1 MSLLRPGKFDITDKA
16 MEIWNLPKGARVL
29 DVGCGDGTS
38 LEYVRD
44 KYGFDM
50 TGIDMSLKAINEG
63 KERNADLDLRLA
75 DGEFLDEFSS
85 YTFDGIMMECS
96 LSLINLPDEALHE
109 AYCVM
114 KRGGRL
120 FISDLYIKKPDPKM
134 VKAVAIEAARQ
145 AKIPHQEGDCEKD
158 EQRFVNFRFEGA
170 FIKEQLIRYM
180 EDEVGF
186 KVKVFEDRSID
197 LDNYVGE
204 KILQDGSLDTCVT
217 ACKDKKGIGYFM
229 LIAEKPIR

>member
-1 MSLLRPGKFDITDKA
+1 MALIRPGKFDITDKA

-38 LEYVRD
+38 LEYVQD

-50 TGIDMSLKAINEG
+50 TGIDMSLKSINEG
-63 KERNADLDLRLA
+63 KERNKDLDLRLA

-114 KRGGRL
+114 KKGGRL

-145 AKIPHQEGDCEKD
+145 AKLPHQEGDCEKD

-170 FIKEQLIRYM
+170 FIKDQLIRYM

-186 KVKVFEDRSID
+186 KVTVFEDRSKD
-197 LDNYVGE
+197 LDEYVGE
-204 KILQDGSLDTCVT
+204 KILDGAMDTCVT

-229 LIAEKPIR
+229 LVAEKPIK

>member
-1 MSLLRPGKFDITDKA
+1 MALVRPGKFEITDKA
-16 MEIWNLPKGARVL
+16 MELWNLNEGARVL

-38 LEYVRD
+38 TEYVKD
-44 KYGFDM
+44 KYGFDI

-63 KERNADLDLRLA
+63 KERNKDLDLRLA

-114 KRGGRL
+114 KKGGRL
-120 FISDLYIKKPDPKM
+120 FISDLYVKQPDPKQ
-134 VKAVAIEAARQ
+134 VQAVAIEAARQ
-145 AKIPHQEGDCEKD
+145 AKLPHQEGDCEEHK
-158 EQRFVNFRFEGA
+158 QRFVNFRFEGA
-170 FIKEQLIRYM
+170 FYKEQLIRYM

-186 KVKVFEDRSID
+186 KVTAFEDYSKE
-197 LDNYVGE
+197 LDEYVGE
-204 KILQDGSLDTCVT
+204 MILSGEMDTCVT

-229 LIAEKPIR
+229 LVAEKPIR

>member
-16 MEIWNLPKGARVL
+16 MDIWKLNKGARVL

-44 KYGFDM
+44 KYGFDI
-50 TGIDMSLKAINEG
+50 TGIDMSLKSINEG
-63 KERNADLDLRLA
+63 KARNKDLDLRLA

-114 KRGGRL
+114 KKGGRL
-120 FISDLYIKKPDPKM
+120 FISDLYIKDPDPKL

-145 AKIPHQEGDCEKD
+145 AKIPHKEGDCEEDK
-158 EQRFVNFRFEGA
+158 QRFVNFRFEGA
-170 FIKEQLIRYM
+170 FLKEQLIRYM

-186 KVKVFEDRSID
+186 KVTVFEDRSKD
-197 LDNYVGE
+197 LDEYVGE
-204 KILQDGSLDTCVT
+204 KILQDGSLDSCVT
-217 ACKDKKGIGYFM
+217 ACKGKKGIGYFM
-229 LIAEKPIR
+229 LVAEKPVK

>member
-16 MEIWNLPKGARVL
+16 MSIWNLPEGARVL

-38 LEYVRD
+38 LEYVRS
-44 KYGFDM
+44 KYGFDI

-63 KERNADLDLRLA
+63 KERNRDLDLRLA

-85 YTFDGIMMECS
+85 YTFDGVMMECS

-114 KRGGRL
+114 KKGGRL
-120 FISDLYIKKPDPKM
+120 FISDLYIKNPDPKM
-134 VKAVAIEAARQ
+134 VKAIAIEAARQ

-158 EQRFVNFRFEGA
+158 QQRQVDFRFEGA
-170 FIKEQLIRYM
+170 FLKEQLIRYM

-186 KVKVFEDRSID
+186 KVTAFEDRSRD
-197 LDNYVGE
+197 LDEYVGE
-204 KILQDGSLDTCVT
+204 KILQDGSLDRCVT
-217 ACKDKKGIGYFM
+217 ACKGKKGIGYFM
-229 LIAEKPIR
+229 LVAEKPIR